1 MYYRGRYEAVRA
13 GRSRGHPFTMTAW
26 GWWRAGK
33 PPVSAHQTARGSILA
48 HVAPD
53 APGRTAVCA
62 RGSSHDQRADL
73 DRQAART
80 GGCYG
85 TPPGVTAGEGVGKVR
100 SGGGPAPA

>member
-26 GWWRAGK
+26 GWWKAGK

-73 DRQAART
+73 DRQASRT
-80 GGCYG
+80 VACY
-85 TPPGVTAGEGVGKVR
+85 VTAQGMTAEEVVVKIGSGVAR
-100 SGGGPAPA
+100 AS